1 MRNIDVWY
9 LYHSGFAVE
18 ADDSIFVFDYFK
30 NDCAGEPCLV
40 NGVIHPEELKDKKHI
55 YVFASHRHPD
65 HFNPVILSWKE
76 KLPQTEYFLSYDIPE
91 EYHKSGINVVNPNES
106 YEFGELKI
114 RTFKSTD
121 EGVAFLLD
129 FNGLVIYHAGD
140 LNWWHW
146 FGEPDDW
153 NKNME
158 QMYKKEISLIKKY
171 PVDIAFLTADP
182 RQEDAELWGITYFLE
197 NVDVKIA
204 FPMHFWEDFDI
215 MPRIKD
221 AAKENPVLYKVIT
234 IDSRGQHFS
243 FPYKG

>member
-1 MRNIDVWY
+1 MRRVNVWY

-18 ADDSIFVFDYFK
+18 TEDSVLIFDYFK
-30 NDCAGEPCLV
+30 NECTGNPCLA
-40 NGVIHPEELKDKKHI
+40 NGVINPEELKDKKHV

-65 HFNPVILSWKE
+65 HFNPVVLSWKE
-76 KLPQTEYFLSYDIPE
+76 ILPQAEYFLSYDIPKQ
-91 EYHKSGINVVNPNES
+91 YHKNGINIISPNETYQTGNIVVRS
-106 YEFGELKI
+106 
-114 RTFKSTD
+114 FKSTD

-129 FNGLVIYHAGD
+129 FNGLSIYHAGD

-158 QMYKKEISLIKKY
+158 HMYKKEISLIKDY
-171 PVDIAFLTADP
+171 PIDIAFLTADP

-197 NVDVKIA
+197 NVDVKVA
-204 FPMHFWEDFDI
+204 FPMHFWDDYSI

-221 AAKENPVLYKVIT
+221 AAKDNPVLYKVIT

-243 FPYKG
+243 FPY